1 MSSSEW
7 PPRRAQRGDLALITH
22 NNDVRVG
29 IVIEFFDS
37 AQYTPANV
45 TIYCDGQT
53 YIIDEKD
60 IDVVQG
66 EDGITLK
73 LNRFSSWG

>member
-1 MSSSEW
+1 MTKSEW

-22 NNDVRVG
+22 GNDVRVG

-45 TIYCDGQT
+45 TVYSDGQT
-53 YIIDEKD
+53 YIVDEKEL
-60 IDVVQG
+60 DVVQG
-66 EDGITLK
+66 EDGIMLK
-73 LNRFSSWG
+73 RNTCPRWP